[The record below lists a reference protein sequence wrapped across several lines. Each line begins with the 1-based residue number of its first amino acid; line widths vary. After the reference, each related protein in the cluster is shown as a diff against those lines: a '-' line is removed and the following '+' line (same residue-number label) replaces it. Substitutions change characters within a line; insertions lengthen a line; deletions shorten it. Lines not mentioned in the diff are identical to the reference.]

1 MSGIAIRHLPRY
13 LEIARL
19 LARHGKALGKLPDE
33 FREATAEDSES
44 GPSGTTGATGAT
56 ETSAPLAFARDLE
69 SLGPAFVKLGQLLSS
84 RPDLLPLPY
93 LDALA
98 RLQDSVEPFSFAE
111 VERIVEQELGV
122 RLSKGFASFDPT
134 PLAAASLGQVHRA
147 TLRDGRAVVVKVQRP
162 DIAQSLSAD
171 FEALAEIAGLLDRH
185 TELGRRLHFV
195 GLVSDFRAALVRELD
210 YRQEAQNLLALGEIT
225 EPYTRLVVPKPVEGM
240 SSGKVLTMEFV
251 RGTKVTSISP
261 LARIEL
267 AGADLADELL
277 HAFLDQILIAGFFH
291 ADPHPGNVFLTD
303 DGRLALI
310 DLGLV
315 GRLSREMQERMLQ
328 LLLAASEGRA
338 EEAAKVLL
346 SLGERSEE
354 FDAARFRAVVVARVG
369 RFGGMRPE
377 KMPLGRIVLELAR
390 EASLGGVR
398 IPGELALLGK
408 TLLQLDEI
416 ARKLDPEFDA
426 NASFRRHANE
436 IVAANLRRHLSPAGF
451 MTTVAE
457 LKEFAERLPERANR
471 ILEKIADN
479 ELEIRVHTIDE
490 RLLMEGFQ
498 KVANRITVGL
508 VLAALIVG
516 AAMLMR
522 VETPFRLFGYPGFAM
537 LCFLAATA
545 GGVVLVGQ
553 ILAHDRRSKTGGRR

>member
-1 MSGIAIRHLPRY
+1 
-13 LEIARL
+13 
-19 LARHGKALGKLPDE
+19 
-33 FREATAEDSES
+33 
-44 GPSGTTGATGAT
+44 
-56 ETSAPLAFARDLE
+56 
-69 SLGPAFVKLGQLLSS
+69 
-84 RPDLLPLPY
+84 
-93 LDALA
+93 
-98 RLQDSVEPFSFAE
+98 
-111 VERIVEQELGV
+111 
-122 RLSKGFASFDPT
+122 
-134 PLAAASLGQVHRA
+134 
-147 TLRDGRAVVVKVQRP
+147 
-162 DIAQSLSAD
+162 
-171 FEALAEIAGLLDRH
+171 
-185 TELGRRLHFV
+185 
-195 GLVSDFRAALVRELD
+195 
-210 YRQEAQNLLALGEIT
+210 
-225 EPYTRLVVPKPVEGM
+225 M

-251 RGTKVTSISP
+251 RGSKVTSISP

-267 AGADLADELL
+267 AGAELADELL

-291 ADPHPGNVFLTD
+291 ADPHPGNVFVTD
-303 DGRLALI
+303 DGRLALL

-315 GRLSREMQERMLQ
+315 GRLPREMQEGMLQ

-346 SLGERSEE
+346 ALGERSED

-369 RFGGMRPE
+369 RFGGLRPE
-377 KMPLGRIVLELAR
+377 KQPLGRIVLELAR
-390 EASLGGVR
+390 EAALGGVR
-398 IPGELALLGK
+398 LPGELALLGK
-408 TLLQLDEI
+408 TLLQLDAI

-457 LKEFAERLPERANR
+457 LKEFAERLPGRANR

-479 ELEIRVHTIDE
+479 ELEIRVHAIDE
-490 RLLMEGFQ
+490 RLLVEGFQ

-553 ILAHDRRSKTGGRR
+553 ILAHDRRGRTVGKS